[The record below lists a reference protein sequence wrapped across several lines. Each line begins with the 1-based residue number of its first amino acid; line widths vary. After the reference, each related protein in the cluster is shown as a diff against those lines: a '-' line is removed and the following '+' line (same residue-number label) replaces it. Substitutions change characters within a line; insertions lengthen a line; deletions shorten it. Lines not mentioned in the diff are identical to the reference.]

1 VNVIIQLSAEE
12 EVKALAVLL
21 RHSPGTILPNRTYV
35 IGESAAQALRDAG
48 VTFREIQPQLNLPAV
63 EDLSIGERI

>member
-1 VNVIIQLSAEE
+1 MNIVVQFTMDEE
-12 EVKALAVLL
+12 AKAIPILY

-35 IGESAAQALRDAG
+35 IDVSAAEALRNAG
-48 VTFREIQPQLNLPAV
+48 VVYREVRPQLNLPAI